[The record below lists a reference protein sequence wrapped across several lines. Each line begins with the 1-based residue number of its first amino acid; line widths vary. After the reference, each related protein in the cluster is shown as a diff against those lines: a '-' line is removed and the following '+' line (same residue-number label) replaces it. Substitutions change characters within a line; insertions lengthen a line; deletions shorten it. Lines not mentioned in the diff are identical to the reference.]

1 MWIYWFIGGVLTA
14 IIGGAFGYLCGT
26 AAVKKY
32 ADEVSDLRD
41 EAVKNRRMLAEFIRD
56 K

>member
-1 MWIYWFIGGVLTA
+1 MWIYWFIGEVLTA
-14 IIGGAFGYLCGT
+14 IIGGVFGYLCGM

-41 EAVKNRRMLAEFIRD
+41 EAAKNRRMLAEFIRD